1 MKTLPLPPKAFS
13 LISSTRHIGYSVE
26 SAVAD
31 LIDNSIAAQANKI
44 QILFENPSKP
54 YIVIL
59 DNGCG
64 MSEEELTVAMQYGS
78 ADPGQIRS
86 ENDLGR
92 YGLGLKT
99 ASLSQCKKMT
109 VISVKDKV
117 YSARRWDLNYI
128 EKHKNEIWPLIELES
143 KEWQELPGAD
153 ILLQMQHGT
162 AVIWQDIDFGGT
174 FDKLTFDDVM
184 YDTSE
189 HLALVFHR
197 FLRGEDNLKKIS
209 IIINGKSLEAKDPF
223 LQYSQGDVLGYQC
236 KATQPLGSGKERIY
250 LQAYVLPHDKELS
263 DEQKILLGARKSL
276 RRTQGFYIYRGKRL
290 ITYGNWFGIKTQGEF
305 FKLSRILVD
314 IPNTL
319 DIKWSLDVKKSIAIP
334 PREILDGL
342 RAYVDSVVQHSKN
355 AFKVR
360 ALGKRKP
367 KIVNEI
373 HVWETATNNDKV
385 TSIFINREHPVIK
398 EAINYGSLNEKL
410 ITLLERT
417 IPIEAIYYS
426 RSDEHQRI
434 ENESPLTIE
443 ELVEMLKGFL
453 RSVPVGS
460 TRKSVYYTML
470 NSDPFSFSAS
480 EINKYQ
486 EEILNEN

>member
-26 SAVAD
+26 AAIAD

-44 QILFENPSKP
+44 QILFDNSTKP

-64 MSEEELTVAMQYGS
+64 MSEAELTSAMQYGS
-78 ADPGQIRS
+78 AEPGQTRS

-109 VISVKDKV
+109 VVSVKGKE

-128 EKHKNEIWPLIELES
+128 ENHKNEIWPLIELDS
-143 KEWQELPGAD
+143 DEWKDLPGAG
-153 ILLQMQHGT
+153 ILLQMQNGT

-174 FDKLTFDDVM
+174 YDKVTFDDVM
-184 YDTSE
+184 YETSE

-209 IIINGKSLEAKDPF
+209 IIINGKSLEPKDPF
-223 LQYSQGDVLGYQC
+223 LQYSEGNVLGHQC
-236 KATQPLGSGKERIY
+236 KATQPLGNGKERIY
-250 LQAYVLPHDKELS
+250 LQAFILPHDKELS
-263 DEQKILLGARKSL
+263 DTQKLLLGSGKGL

-334 PREILDGL
+334 PRQILDGL

-355 AFKVR
+355 AFKVH

-367 KIVNEI
+367 KIANEI
-373 HVWETATNNDKV
+373 HVWETATVDDKV

-398 EAINYGSLNEKL
+398 EAINYGSLNEKI

-426 RSDEHQRI
+426 RSDSQKI
-434 ENESPLTIE
+434 ENENPLSIN
-443 ELVEMLKGFL
+443 ELIDMLKGFL
-453 RSVPVGS
+453 HSIPPGS
-460 TRKSVYYTML
+460 MRKMVFNTML

-480 EINKYQ
+480 EIIKYQ
-486 EEILNEN
+486 EEIINEN